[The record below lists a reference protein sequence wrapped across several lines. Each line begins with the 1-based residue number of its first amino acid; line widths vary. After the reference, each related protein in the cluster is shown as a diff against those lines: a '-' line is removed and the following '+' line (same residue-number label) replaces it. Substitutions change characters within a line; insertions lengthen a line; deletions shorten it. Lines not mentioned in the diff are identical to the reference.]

1 MTQPAEPLSPEPAP
15 APQGGQVQV
24 YNPSGALVS
33 IPVSQLPDAQE
44 QGYSVAPPQAAE
56 APIGFDTL
64 KAGARGALRGAT
76 AGFADTFESGAENIL
91 GRLVGKVG
99 AGDRYAAESKRL
111 EAEHPTASTVGEM
124 AGMAGGALAGEGL
137 LAEGAGAAANIAGR
151 GLAGISRTGE
161 LASGLVGR
169 AGAGLASTGA
179 LGRAAVSGAELG
191 ARGAVEMGLYEGVK
205 NLNEQM
211 LGDAPLAAE
220 KIFAAAADGAEGGA
234 IFGAAL
240 GSGGSL
246 VKSGAKGLAGIA
258 SDVASKNADKLQ
270 GMADDQRWKALN
282 PTLALSKQ
290 AQARVPGGTSTVGE
304 VLGRYGIT
312 GNSIEEAA
320 KVGGIDEIGPRID
333 AAVEQVG
340 QKLGAVT
347 GASTATVPFE
357 KINDALEAIIAPV
370 RKVAGREGV
379 VQSLEDYRVS
389 LANKL
394 VPNAAELGVDALK
407 TPITIQDAL
416 FQRKGLDQLVYQESK
431 SLDPKMRVQLLRDF
445 RSKFE
450 DLIVDSFDDAAKAAG
465 NPNAKAELLGLKR
478 DYQALS
484 LAQDAAEASTSRM
497 MTNRNLSLS
506 DYMAGGTGSHI
517 GGAIGSILG
526 PVGTAA
532 GSAIGGAAGAAL
544 NKFGRERGNAIAA
557 AALDRLAAF
566 GGKPRLTALLS
577 EPGAAAS
584 ALAREAA
591 AADGT
596 VEKVAQEAPAEPVAK
611 ADEIAVKEDVPAP
624 APPDRSREI
633 TYQPVLTRD
642 TFASWSDPRSNY
654 ISESEKAFAESGKAI
669 FGDRIPDAAGWQKI
683 WGLPDGYHM
692 KLNSAVPDHLSYA
705 EGGRTSINGLAI
717 EGRIFTN
724 DDAYVGNIARKFYRD
739 KEGKLVVKHDLLVLN
754 KEFQGKGIG
763 SELSKSSLEAYH
775 QMGVDR
781 IELHAAM
788 DVGPY
793 AWARAGYKFKPG
805 EDMLMAEEFKKFA
818 LRKGLPREV
827 AENLGFEAMNGPK
840 ALSEASFEG
849 HNFGKEFLLSGEFAQ
864 WHGYKPVAEAHAEM
878 LEKAAQFER
887 AQQAIKVV
895 DAQVEKAAKGIVE
908 GAPKPEAISKTKS
921 TKAKID
927 TGPRAETAL
936 VTQYRKARK
945 EVDAIQ
951 SDPQALVRKASVG
964 QKWLPTVSDH
974 LGTAA
979 VRAATFMTNAT
990 PSALGSNVFGQHLP
1004 DRATDAD
1011 MHMFLEKYQVAKDP
1025 MSVLRQFSRGNIT
1038 QTKAMALQVVSPS
1051 LFKQLQENAMAH
1063 VFSREQSGRPLP
1075 FEARQRL
1082 SLLLDIPTDPSQTP
1096 AMAKS
1101 LQSNIAPAEA
1111 PTDAPMGDMGKKK
1124 IELPDSLKE
1133 SAYDTLGQR

>member
-1 MTQPAEPLSPEPAP
+1 MTQPAEPLSPAP
-15 APQGGQVQV
+15 SQAPQGGQVQV

-44 QGYSVAPPQAAE
+44 QGYSVAPPQATE
-56 APIGFDTL
+56 APLGFDTL
-64 KAGARGALRGAT
+64 KASARGALRGAT
-76 AGFADTFESGAENIL
+76 AGFADTFESGAENII
-91 GRLVGKVG
+91 GKLIGKTG

-111 EAEHPTASTVGEM
+111 ETEHPTASTVGEM

-137 LAEGAGAAANIAGR
+137 LAGAAGGVANVAGR
-151 GLAGISRTGE
+151 GLAAVSRTGE
-161 LASGLVGR
+161 LAGSLVGR

-179 LGRAAVSGAELG
+179 LGRAAVAGAELG

-246 VKSGAKGLAGIA
+246 IKSGAKGLAGIA

-270 GMADDQRWKALN
+270 GLADEQRWKALN
-282 PTLALSKQ
+282 PTLAISKQ
-290 AQARVPGGTSTVGE
+290 ANARVPGGTSTVGE

-320 KVGGIDEIGPRID
+320 KVGGISEIGPRID

-347 GASTATVPFE
+347 GASTATVPFA
-357 KINDALEAIIAPV
+357 KIDDALQGVIAPL
-370 RKVAGREGV
+370 RKVAGREGIV
-379 VQSLEDYRVS
+379 RSLEDYRLS
-389 LANKL
+389 LADKL
-394 VPNAAELGVDALK
+394 LPNANEMLTRRGAELSEEEFSALNNRVAAARD

-484 LAQDAAEASTSRM
+484 IAQDAAEASTSRM

-517 GGAIGSILG
+517 GGAIGSVFG
-526 PVGTAA
+526 PAGTAV
-532 GSAIGGAAGAAL
+532 GSAVGGAAGAAL

-557 AALDRLAAF
+557 SALDRVSKF
-566 GGKPRLTALLS
+566 GGKGRVVSKLADAGIA
-577 EPGAAAS
+577 EG
-584 ALAREAA
+584 ALAKEASLA
-591 AADGT
+591 
-596 VEKVAQEAPAEPVAK
+596 
-611 ADEIAVKEDVPAP
+611 
-624 APPDRSREI
+624 
-633 TYQPVLTRD
+633 
-642 TFASWSDPRSNY
+642 
-654 ISESEKAFAESGKAI
+654 
-669 FGDRIPDAAGWQKI
+669 DAAGPTSPPPIATQASPVKAPEFADYLTPKTLEELGAAGKRGALASKGDLAAAGHNVFGDKVPSAEMWRNM
-683 WGLPDGYHM
+683 WRVPDGYSV
-692 KLNSAVPDHLSYA
+692 KIDDIGLPGRAGQLNP
-705 EGGRTSINGLAI
+705 NAI
-717 EGRIFTN
+717 MVEAKIQDAAGKDVGTMVREFSR
-724 DDAYVGNIARKFYRD
+724 DD
-739 KEGKLVVKHDLLVLN
+739 GKLVVEHSELMLDPSV
-754 KEFQGKGIG
+754 QGKGIG
-763 SELSKSSLEAYH
+763 TSLSKSALESYH
-775 QMGVDR
+775 QLGVDR
-781 IELHAAM
+781 IELQAAQ

-793 AWARAGYKFKPG
+793 AWARQGYKWNEG
-805 EDMLMAEEFKKFA
+805 EAESMLDRATEFAKD
-818 LRKGLPREV
+818 KGLTPEQLQR
-827 AENLGFEAMNGPK
+827 LKEAILKEPK
-840 ALSEASFEG
+840 AVADLTEG
-849 HNFGKEFLLSGEFAQ
+849 GEKIGKEFLLQSGG
-864 WHGYKPVAEAHAEM
+864 WGGHLPVEDAHAAM

-887 AQQAIKVV
+887 AQAAIKIVN
-895 DAQVEKAAKGIVE
+895 AQVEKAAKGIVE
-908 GAPKPEAISKTKS
+908 GAPRPEAISKARS
-921 TKAKID
+921 SKAKVES
-927 TGPRAETAL
+927 GPKAETSL
-936 VTQYRKARK
+936 VSAYRKARK

-951 SDPQALVRKASVG
+951 ADPQALVRKASVG
-964 QKWLPTVSDH
+964 QRWLPSVSDQ
-974 LGTAA
+974 LGQTA
-979 VRAATFMTNAT
+979 VRAATFMTGAT
-990 PSALGSNVFGQHLP
+990 PTPIGSSVFGQQLP

-1038 QTKAMALQVVSPS
+1038 QTKAMALQIVSPA

-1101 LQSNIAPAEA
+1101 LQSNIAPAEV

-1124 IELPDSLKE
+1124 LELPDSLKE